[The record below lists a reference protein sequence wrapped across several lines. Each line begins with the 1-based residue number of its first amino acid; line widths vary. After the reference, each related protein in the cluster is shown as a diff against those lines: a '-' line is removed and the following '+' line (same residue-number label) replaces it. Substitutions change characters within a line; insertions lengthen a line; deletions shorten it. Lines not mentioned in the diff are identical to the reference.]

1 VAKANSF
8 VSEVMAAV
16 DACKPLPQNW
26 FAKLP
31 AEAQAELEEIRRL
44 YDPAAHIKRHIARAV
59 IAAAERRGWV
69 MPGERQVVEW
79 LDARSQTK

>member
-1 VAKANSF
+1 VAKASSF
-8 VSEVMAAV
+8 VGEVMAAV
-16 DACKPLPQNW
+16 DASKPTTINW

-31 AEAQAELEEIRRL
+31 ADAQAELEEIRRL
-44 YDPAAHIKRHIARAV
+44 YDPATHIKRHIARAV